1 MENPMISKVKELQEP
16 FSTSASATASYGGIA
31 VKEIGL
37 VAIVIVST
45 FATWLAGYAT
55 PAMTM
60 VAGIGGLITCFAI
73 SFKPNW
79 AGFLS
84 PLYAIL
90 EGMFLAC
97 VSAFAEAMYPGLVM
111 QAVFLTFGIAMAAAF
126 IYSRGLVTV
135 NGTFMKAVSIALVGL
150 ILCYVGE
157 FILSYFFGVSF
168 AFLQGGIVGIVIDLA
183 IIGLAT
189 ACLFIDYE
197 TIRQSVE
204 QGLPK
209 EFEWYC
215 AFSLLVTLVW
225 LYIRLLDLL
234 MTIANSRD

>member
-1 MENPMISKVKELQEP
+1 MENPMISKIKNLQDP
-16 FSTSASATASYGGIA
+16 FSAPSYETANYGGIA

-37 VAIVIVST
+37 VAIVVIST
-45 FATWLAGYAT
+45 FMTWMSGHAT

-60 VAGIGGLITCFAI
+60 VAGIGGLIICFAI

-79 AGFLS
+79 AAFLT

-97 VSAFAEAMYPGLVM
+97 ISALAETMYPGLVM
-111 QAVFLTFGIAMAAAF
+111 QAVALTFGIAIAAALV
-126 IYSRGLVTV
+126 YSRGLVTV
-135 NGTFMKAVSIALVGL
+135 NGTFMKAVSIALMGL

-157 FILSYFFGVSF
+157 FILSFFGISF
-168 AFLQGGIVGIVIDLA
+168 SFLKGGIVGIIIDLA

-209 EFEWYC
+209 EYEWYC

-234 MTIANSRD
+234 MTLANSRD